1 MIPSRFGF
9 ALDGYSGSPELSNP
23 TFLAQFLSDT
33 CEAAG
38 MRLIDLAIRNVEG
51 SIPENERWHDEGGIS
66 AHALISTSHIC
77 LHTWPKDSFFML
89 DVVSCRPFD
98 IEHVKAFVLLRLN
111 VKAIKRFEVTA
122 DGDSDPLVQG
132 GARAHARSAC
142 RAAPAAPG

>member
-9 ALDGYSGSPELSNP
+9 ALDGYSGSPELASP
-23 TFLAQFLSDT
+23 AFLASFLSDT

-51 SIPENERWHDEGGIS
+51 SIPEGERWHDEGGIS

-98 IEHVKAFVLLRLN
+98 IEHVKTFVLLRLN
-111 VKAIKRFEVTA
+111 VKAIKRFEVTVDD
-122 DGDSDPLVQG
+122 DGDPMVQD
-132 GARAHARSAC
+132 GARACARATR